1 DRFLQRTRLFTLA
14 ESLGGVESLAEL
26 PARMTHAGL
35 APEERNELGITE
47 NLIRLSVGVED
58 ADDLIADLAQA
69 LQSAV
74 SENDTLIAAVSK
86 ASIHLM
92 GELRRM
98 VAKSH
103 YSSTPTH
110 RISPAE
116 AREKLAS
123 IGSEDTT
130 AVDHLVIGAGVVG
143 LAVGRQL
150 SQRTGTSTLV
160 VEKNEQLGME
170 TSSRNSEVI
179 HAGIYYPPDSLRT
192 RLCIEGKNALYEY
205 CTRHNVPHK
214 KVGKW
219 VIAQNDAQAEYL
231 HALEAHCRNI
241 GVPAEI
247 ISGSQARRIE
257 PQVHAEKEVLV
268 SPTSGIVDSH
278 SFMAALHGD
287 IVDNGGDLAT
297 SSCVVAISADGVG
310 DGTSSGKNRRSAGGY
325 RVLIATNDPDTP
337 FMALSA
343 GVVVNAAGLW
353 ADRIAGLLV
362 PDMAH
367 PWHTRY
373 RLHFAKGRYY
383 MYTPHESSI
392 RVGRLVYPVPDKE
405 ITSLGTH
412 LTIDLGGSMR
422 FGPDLEWVSSNT
434 DYSTS
439 NDPALLETTACSIAQ
454 YLPGIGMADLSAAYA
469 GIRPKLQS
477 PGGAF
482 RDFVVQE
489 ESADGFPG
497 FVNLVGI
504 ESPGLTAA
512 LAIGRMVDQL
522 V

>member
-1 DRFLQRTRLFTLA
+1 MR
-14 ESLGGVESLAEL
+14 
-26 PARMTHAGL
+26 
-35 APEERNELGITE
+35 
-47 NLIRLSVGVED
+47 
-58 ADDLIADLAQA
+58 
-69 LQSAV
+69 
-74 SENDTLIAAVSK
+74 
-86 ASIHLM
+86 
-92 GELRRM
+92 ELRRM
-98 VAKSH
+98 VAKSQ
-103 YSSTPTH
+103 YSSISTH

-123 IGSEDTT
+123 VRSEDTT
-130 AVDHLVIGAGVVG
+130 SVDHLVIGAGVVG
-143 LAVGRQL
+143 LAVGRRL

-160 VEKNEQLGME
+160 VDKNERLGME

-219 VIAQNDAQAEYL
+219 VVAQNDAQAEYL
-231 HALEAHCRNI
+231 HVLEAHCRKI

-343 GVVVNAAGLW
+343 GVVINAAGLW

-362 PDMAH
+362 PDITH

-373 RLHFAKGRYY
+373 RLHYAKGRYY

-439 NDPALLETTACSIAQ
+439 NDPALLETTAYSIAQ

-497 FVNLVGI
+497 FINLLGI